1 VGLHVLVVDDE
12 ADARDLAR
20 LAFEQAGARVT
31 LAASALEALA
41 TMDAGPVDVLVS
53 DIGMPGTNG
62 YVLLETVRGRGG
74 ASIPAIALTAYAR
87 LEDRE
92 RALKAGFQ
100 LHVPKPIDPVRL
112 VRAVALVAY
121 RSGPAA

>member
-1 VGLHVLVVDDE
+1 
-12 ADARDLAR
+12 
-20 LAFEQAGARVT
+20 
-31 LAASALEALA
+31 
-41 TMDAGPVDVLVS
+41 VDVLVS

-62 YVLLETVRGRGG
+62 YALLETVRGRGG
-74 ASIPAIALTAYAR
+74 TSIPAIALTAYAR

-112 VRAVALVAY
+112 VRAVALVAH
-121 RSGPAA
+121 RA

>member
-1 VGLHVLVVDDE
+1 
-12 ADARDLAR
+12 
-20 LAFEQAGARVT
+20 
-31 LAASALEALA
+31 
-41 TMDAGPVDVLVS
+41 VS

-62 YVLLETVRGRGG
+62 YVLLESVRARG
-74 ASIPAIALTAYAR
+74 ADAQVPAIALTAYAR

-112 VRAVALVAY
+112 VRAVALVAH
-121 RSGPAA
+121 RVGHAA